1 MVLYFFNC
9 KMSLRNLRRHGSL
22 SLTLAEESSSDGEDA
37 APAPVSAFSM
47 MMSSSSSSSD
57 ESEAEEEE
65 EDASAS
71 KRSEAAAAAPKKQAP
86 PRRKPTPAGKGKKV
100 SAREQRALAAASA
113 AADDLAL
120 REALSARSSSSSSSG
135 PSVAA
140 APLQTGVQAILELQA
155 VHLIEGNEMR
165 RKFGAAAVSSEA
177 AEAAAHSKKQ
187 RRGGGNHPRAKR
199 RTGKRRVLVPPKK
212 EWPTPPSRI
221 GGGIGM
227 ALDRTAAAVEGE
239 HFEPGAKYFTFEWS
253 EDYVALQADYLARV
267 STNDPNMIR
276 DLLYHAP
283 HHVDSLLQLSV
294 VSDSYG
300 QRDSSAELLRRCLFV
315 LESAWH
321 PAFAPLEC
329 DCRVLYSTRENRAFF
344 TALFLHMSAVG
355 RKGCSRTALELAKF
369 ILRLDPAHDPKGIL
383 LCIDHYALKAPHDGH
398 PFLEALLD
406 PTQCALSIDGVPLR
420 LLPNLL
426 YSRALSRHLR
436 ALVGEGGA
444 ASGGGS
450 SSSDD
455 AGGDDQS
462 PDFALRQALITF
474 PDVLLPLLEACE
486 CASEGRWRAVLGAA
500 PFVAQRPLGTP
511 GARGGEMLSRIV
523 GIYLVRSA
531 ELWQI
536 NEKRGL
542 HWLHSVATR
551 LVRELAEDGAALTDG
566 LAAAREKVREAYEIG
581 SPLERY
587 RGKMVSEFQDDI
599 QRLPENFAP
608 DAAGGAARGGDPAAL
623 QRQLEAAAAAQGG
636 EGGNQLD
643 PNTNPLLLFFQSLM
657 PWNVVAAPD
666 AQQQPPQPPPEPDA
680 DAADGDAAQ

>member
-1 MVLYFFNC
+1 
-9 KMSLRNLRRHGSL
+9 MSLRNLGLARALH
-22 SLTLAEESSSDGEDA
+22 LTLAEESSSDGEDA

-47 MMSSSSSSSD
+47 MMSSSSSSSSD

-199 RTGKRRVLVPPKK
+199 RTGKRRILVPPKK

-239 HFEPGAKYFTFEWS
+239 HFESGAKYFTFEWS

-321 PAFAPLEC
+321 PTFAPLEC
-329 DCRVLYSTRENRAFF
+329 DCRVL
-344 TALFLHMSAVG
+344 
-355 RKGCSRTALELAKF
+355 
-369 ILRLDPAHDPKGIL
+369 
-383 LCIDHYALKAPHDGH
+383 H
-398 PFLEALLD
+398 PFHVTNIVRLA
-406 PTQCALSIDGVPLR
+406 AYLR
-420 LLPNLL
+420 
-426 YSRALSRHLR
+426 R
-436 ALVGEGGA
+436 
-444 ASGGGS
+444 
-450 SSSDD
+450 
-455 AGGDDQS
+455 
-462 PDFALRQALITF
+462 
-474 PDVLLPLLEACE
+474 
-486 CASEGRWRAVLGAA
+486 RAVHTYNEGSA
-500 PFVAQRPLGTP
+500 P
-511 GARGGEMLSRIV
+511 ARRMLRTFHLCEPCRSR
-523 GIYLVRSA
+523 
-531 ELWQI
+531 
-536 NEKRGL
+536 
-542 HWLHSVATR
+542 
-551 LVRELAEDGAALTDG
+551 D
-566 LAAAREKVREAYEIG
+566 AAR
-581 SPLERY
+581 
-587 RGKMVSEFQDDI
+587 
-599 QRLPENFAP
+599 
-608 DAAGGAARGGDPAAL
+608 
-623 QRQLEAAAAAQGG
+623 
-636 EGGNQLD
+636 
-643 PNTNPLLLFFQSLM
+643 
-657 PWNVVAAPD
+657 
-666 AQQQPPQPPPEPDA
+666 
-680 DAADGDAAQ
+680 